1 MALLDDIALIRQFVS
16 GEATLASNQNLR
28 VESTFNGAQLLAKR
42 SGLIATA
49 KLNAGQVSAVI
60 AKQASE
66 YWGVLHQVLQEYG
79 FTPTATVGQPGTME
93 YVRRSVPPGYHINY
107 TEARLLWREWWT
119 RNGRNWSRT
128 MQLNVLIFVEKRQQ
142 WYPIREIICHEGVL
156 YIKTLV
162 AEIAIAISDSLV
174 WLSSIPPESKEAE
187 SRSQPPQTTVQP
199 EAVAPSVTPPQF
211 DSASWQTFAT
221 PEPEVPTPANAK
233 LSEPTLAEQSTP
245 SSQPALESV
254 ARIANGRLYVKTALG
269 VLVIEGN
276 NLKYGLNRSLPQA
289 RNNPTNP

>member
-49 KLNAGQVSAVI
+49 KLTAGQVSAVI
-60 AKQASE
+60 AKQSSE

-79 FTPTATVGQPGTME
+79 FTPTPTASQSSTME
-93 YVRRSVPPGYHINY
+93 YLRRSVPPGYHINY

-119 RNGRNWSRT
+119 RNGRNWART

-162 AEIAIAISDSLV
+162 AEIVITITDSLV
-174 WLSSIPPESKEAE
+174 WLSSIPPESKESE
-187 SRSQPPQTTVQP
+187 SQQQLPQTSAPTQPTVP
-199 EAVAPSVTPPQF
+199 VVNPPQF
-211 DSASWQTFAT
+211 DSASWQAAT
-221 PEPEVPTPANAK
+221 T
-233 LSEPTLAEQSTP
+233 SEPTASTP
-245 SSQPALESV
+245 IDAKVSTSTPARQPTPNTRPALESV
-254 ARIANGRLYVKTALG
+254 ARMANGRLYIKTPSG
-269 VLVIEGN
+269 VIVVEGN
-276 NLKYGLNRSLPQA
+276 NLKYKFH
-289 RNNPTNP
+289 

>member
-49 KLNAGQVSAVI
+49 KLSTGQVSAVV
-60 AKQASE
+60 AKQSSE

-79 FTPTATVGQPGTME
+79 FTPTATAGQTGTME

-128 MQLNVLIFVEKRQQ
+128 MQLNVLIFIEKRQQ

-162 AEIAIAISDSLV
+162 AEIAIAITDSLV
-174 WLSSIPPESKEAE
+174 WLSSIPPESKEVE
-187 SRSQPPQTTVQP
+187 SRSQPPQTPVQP
-199 EAVAPSVTPPQF
+199 EPAVSSGNPPQF
-211 DSASWQTFAT
+211 DSTSWQTFAT
-221 PEPEVPTPANAK
+221 PEQEVPTPANAK
-233 LSEPTLAEQSTP
+233 LSEPSLSEQSTTN
-245 SSQPALESV
+245 SRPALESV
-254 ARIANGRLYVKTALG
+254 ARIANGRLYVKTPLG
-269 VLVIEGN
+269 VLVVEGN
-276 NLKYGLNRSLPQA
+276 NLKYGLNRPIPQA
-289 RNNPTNP
+289 RNNPD

>member
-49 KLNAGQVSAVI
+49 KLSSGQVSAVI
-60 AKQASE
+60 AKQNSE

-79 FTPTATVGQPGTME
+79 FAPTPTAGQSGTME
-93 YVRRSVPPGYHINY
+93 YLRRSVPPGYHINY

-119 RNGRNWSRT
+119 RNSRSWART
-128 MQLNVLIFVEKRQQ
+128 MQLNVLIFIEKRQQ

-162 AEIAIAISDSLV
+162 AEIVIAITDSLV
-174 WLSSIPPESKEAE
+174 WLSSIPPESKESE
-187 SRSQPPQTTVQP
+187 SQRQPTQTTALTEP
-199 EAVAPSVTPPQF
+199 AVPSVNPPQF
-211 DSASWQTFAT
+211 DSTSWQTFAT
-221 PEPEVPTPANAK
+221 SEQETSVPVDVKPAN
-233 LSEPTLAEQSTP
+233 LSSARQPP
-245 SSQPALESV
+245 PNPRPALESV
-254 ARIANGRLYVKTALG
+254 ARMANGRLYIKTSLG
-269 VLVIEGN
+269 VVVVEGT
-276 NLKYGLNRSLPQA
+276 NLKYKFY
-289 RNNPTNP
+289 